1 MKIALLTN
9 RESIER
15 FSDPAHIRG
24 DWELVF
30 LGNGAPDPDA
40 VAATEADVIV
50 ADSMLPVGAE
60 IISRMPKLR
69 LIHAQGVG
77 YDRIDLAAA
86 AKAGVYVCNC
96 AGSNARAVAEQAML
110 LIMALL
116 RGFRAGEEAMFA
128 CRQTEARTAGFAS
141 PARELGDCSVGIV
154 GFGAVGR
161 ALGELLAA
169 AGSRI
174 FWYDPSRREY
184 PGAEYLPLDE
194 LYSSCDVVSLNLP
207 VLPETVGM
215 INDAALARF
224 KPGALLINTSRGEL
238 VDNGAVV
245 RALRSGRL
253 GGFGADT
260 IAPEPVRPDDPFLT
274 APDIRGKIALSP
286 HVGGLTVGGFRR
298 AYATIWSN
306 VAAVERGERPVNIV
320 NGL

>member
-1 MKIALLTN
+1 MKIAMLTN

-15 FSDPAHIRG
+15 FSDPALIEAG
-24 DWELVF
+24 WELVF
-30 LGNGAPDPDA
+30 LGNGTPDAGA

-50 ADSMLPVGAE
+50 ADSMLPVGTD
-60 IISRMPKLR
+60 IISRMPRLK

-77 YDRIDLAAA
+77 YNRIDLEAA
-86 AKAGVYVCNC
+86 AKAGIYVCNC

-110 LIMALL
+110 LMMALL
-116 RGFRAGEEAMFA
+116 RGFRAGEEAMFS
-128 CRQTEARTAGFAS
+128 CRQTEARTAGFAT

-161 ALGELLAA
+161 ALAGMLSA

-174 FWYDPSRREY
+174 FWYGPVRREY

-194 LYSSCDVVSLNLP
+194 LYSSCDIVSLNLP
-207 VLPETVGM
+207 VLAETVGM
-215 INDAALARF
+215 INDDALARF
-224 KPGALLINTSRGEL
+224 REGALLINTSRGEL
-238 VDNGAVV
+238 VDNEAVI

-260 IAPEPVRPDDPFLT
+260 IAPEPVRPDNPFLT
-274 APDIRGKIALSP
+274 AEDVRGKIALSP
-286 HVGGLTVGGFRR
+286 HIAGLTVGGFRR
-298 AYATIWSN
+298 AYATIWKN
-306 VAAVERGERPVNIV
+306 VAAVAGGERPDNVV